1 MFKNTD
7 IAQNLPEDLIWPT
20 LQSEKKTFGPKI
32 LGSEKTLNLNLLKQ
46 QTAIQ
51 HNRWILQGGW
61 KKKTAWLTL
70 TLGSVIWIYQY
81 TLGVFSSDTF
91 YAELEMAEN
100 ESRKLDGKAPA
111 GYNISDPDDDQEFED

>member
-1 MFKNTD
+1 M
-7 IAQNLPEDLIWPT
+7 
-20 LQSEKKTFGPKI
+20 
-32 LGSEKTLNLNLLKQ
+32 GSEKTLNLNLLKQ